1 MNTLSHPRANIPTAN
16 PTRWVGAVLFALMF
30 WFSSSLLMDFVIM
43 PGLFVGGMMSQPDFG
58 SAGYAMFWVFNRL
71 ELLCAAVIVTGLLVA
86 RQSRSQKPV
95 MASGLLSRW
104 AIELALGLLALTLVL
119 TYAIAPAMGSLG
131 AALDPFAAT
140 VELPAAMAKMH
151 GLYFGLEA
159 LKLLG
164 CGALLSLLYGDLSR
178 ADTV

>member
-1 MNTLSHPRANIPTAN
+1 MNTLSNPRANISAAN

-58 SAGYAMFWVFNRL
+58 LAGYAMFWVFNRL

-86 RQSRSQKPV
+86 RQARTQKPV

-104 AIELALGLLALTLVL
+104 AIELGLGLLALTLVL
-119 TYAIAPAMGSLG
+119 TYAITPAMGALG

-140 VELPAAMAKMH
+140 VEVPAAMGTMH
-151 GLYFGLEA
+151 GLYFGLEV

-164 CGALLSLLYGDLSR
+164 CGALLSLLYSDLSR
-178 ADTV
+178 AEAI

>member
-1 MNTLSHPRANIPTAN
+1 MNTLSNSPTAT

-58 SAGYAMFWVFNRL
+58 TAGYAMFWVFNRL
-71 ELLCAAVIVTGLLVA
+71 ELLCAGVILTGLLVTRQA
-86 RQSRSQKPV
+86 RPSRPV
-95 MASGLLSRW
+95 VASGLRSRW
-104 AIELALGLLALTLVL
+104 AMELGLALLALTLVL
-119 TYAIAPAMGSLG
+119 TYAVTPAMGALG

-140 VELPAAMAKMH
+140 AEVPAAMNQMH

-164 CGALLSLLYGDLSR
+164 CGMLLSLLFGDLSR
-178 ADTV
+178 AEEI

>member
-1 MNTLSHPRANIPTAN
+1 MNSLSHPIAKPT
-16 PTRWVGAVLFALMF
+16 PWVGAVLFALMF

-71 ELLCAAVIVTGLLVA
+71 ELLCAGVILTGLLAA
-86 RQSRSQKPV
+86 RQSRPQRPV
-95 MASGLLSRW
+95 VASGLRSRW
-104 AIELALGLLALTLVL
+104 AVEIGLGLLALTLVL
-119 TYAIAPAMGSLG
+119 TYAIAPAMAALG
-131 AALDPFAAT
+131 ASLDPFAAT
-140 VELPAAMAKMH
+140 VEVPGAMNQMH

-159 LKLLG
+159 VKLLG

-178 ADTV
+178 AEEL